1 MKTDRTTL
9 KRLPNRGSHD
19 RESIDAILDAGI
31 ICHVAFNI
39 DGQPC
44 IIPTSYVR
52 IGDDVYI
59 HGSAASRMLR
69 QLSGGMPMSLAV
81 THLDGMVL
89 ARSGFH
95 HSMNYRSVILY
106 GEASLVSEAA
116 EKKTALDAL
125 VEHLVPGR
133 TRDARGAS
141 ELELKATTVL
151 RIPITEGSAKVRTGP
166 PADEPEDMDLGIWA
180 GVIPLRYE
188 TGPLETD
195 PLLEPGIEP
204 PDYVVGFRPPGEPR
218 D

>member
-1 MKTDRTTL
+1 MKTERSSL
-9 KRLPNRGSHD
+9 SRLPKRGSHD
-19 RESIDAILDAGI
+19 RQTIDAILDAGI
-31 ICHVAFNI
+31 ICHVAFNL
-39 DGQPC
+39 DGEPS

-52 IGDDVYI
+52 IGDDLYI

-69 QLSGGMPMSLAV
+69 GLSQGIALSLAV

-95 HSMNYRSVILY
+95 HSMNYRSVVVY
-106 GEASLVSEAA
+106 GKASLVDEPE
-116 EKKTALDAL
+116 EKRRALDAL

-133 TRDARGAS
+133 TRDARGAN

-151 RIPITEGSAKVRTGP
+151 RIPLVEGSAKIRTGP
-166 PADEPEDMDLGIWA
+166 PADEPEDMDMGIWA
-180 GVIPLRYE
+180 GVIPLGYR

-195 PLLEPGIEP
+195 PLLEDGISP
-204 PDYVVGFRPPGEPR
+204 PDYVRSFRPPGEPR